1 MPQDPTYIDACTII
15 ERVEEC
21 DPALDAL
28 LAHEDDEVKGYAVTL
43 QNKIRNGADAILAL
57 ALAIRQRHQQ

>member
-1 MPQDPTYIDACTII
+1 MPQDPTYTDACTII

-21 DPALDAL
+21 DSALDAL
-28 LAHEDDEVKGYAVTL
+28 LVHEDDDVKAYALTL
-43 QNKIRNGADAILAL
+43 QNKIRNGAGAILAL